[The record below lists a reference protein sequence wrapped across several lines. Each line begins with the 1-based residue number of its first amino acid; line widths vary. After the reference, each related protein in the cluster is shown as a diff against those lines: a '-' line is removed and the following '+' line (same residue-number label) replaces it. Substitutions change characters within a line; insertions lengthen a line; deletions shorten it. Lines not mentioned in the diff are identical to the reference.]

1 VQGAVPD
8 GCPDRLR
15 SIPLGSESVPA
26 LGAGREEEAIALRI
40 LVANKFWYRRAGLE
54 RVMFD
59 EIAWLEAAGHEVAH
73 FSATH
78 PENDASP
85 WSDYFVPYL
94 EIGVE
99 STITLR
105 EKATATGR
113 MFWSM
118 DAARRFARLLRDFRP
133 DIVHV
138 HGIHRQLSPSI
149 ALEARRAHVPVVQ
162 SLHDYHP
169 ICPADDLLLGGTRAC
184 DPPRCGR
191 VNVLPCALY
200 HCVQHSRMKSA
211 LSASEFLWRRW
222 IVRYETLVDAFV
234 SPSHFLARTV
244 AQGGLRR
251 RPMHVLPNAVPTRP
265 SPADPA
271 GDAFVYAGRLSREK
285 GLATLL
291 RATELAGVPLVVA
304 GAGPL
309 QESLVSAA
317 PPGVTF
323 LGRIDGE
330 AVDDLLARSRA
341 AVVPSEWAEN
351 APMAVLE
358 PMVLGRPVIASRMG
372 GIPEQVRD
380 GREGILTQ
388 AGDAVELAAAMRV
401 LADDPALAN
410 RLGDAARRR
419 ATTLFGPTA
428 HTEGLVRIYD
438 DVLQQAARKAG

>member
-1 VQGAVPD
+1 M
-8 GCPDRLR
+8 
-15 SIPLGSESVPA
+15 
-26 LGAGREEEAIALRI
+26 RI

-54 RVMFD
+54 RVMLD
-59 EIAWLEAAGHEVAH
+59 EIAWLEASGHEVAH

-85 WSDYFVPYL
+85 WSDYFAPYL

-99 STITLR
+99 TTLTTR
-105 EKATATGR
+105 EKATAAAR
-113 MFWSM
+113 MFWNAE
-118 DAARRFARLLRDFRP
+118 AARRFARLLRDFRP

-138 HGIHRQLSPSI
+138 HGMHRQLSPSI
-149 ALEARRAHVPVVQ
+149 LREAKRAHVPVVQ

-200 HCVQHSRMKSA
+200 HCVQHSRPKSA
-211 LSASEFLWRRW
+211 LSAVEFLWRRW
-222 IVRYETLVDAFV
+222 IVRYENLVDAFI
-234 SPSHFLARTV
+234 SPSRYLADAMRD
-244 AQGGLRR
+244 GGLHR
-251 RPMHVLPNAVPTRP
+251 RPVHVLPNAVPT
-265 SPADPA
+265 PALRAGAVA

-291 RATELAGVPLVVA
+291 EATSLAGVPLVVA

-309 QESLVSAA
+309 RDSLVDAA
-317 PPGVTF
+317 PPGVEF
-323 LGRIDGE
+323 LGRLDGG
-330 AVDDLLARSRA
+330 AVDDLLACSRA

-358 PMVLGRPVIASRMG
+358 PMVLGRPVIATRMG

-380 GREGILTQ
+380 GREGILVE
-388 AGDAVELAAAMRV
+388 AGDVVALAAAMRV
-401 LADDPALAN
+401 LADDAALAD
-410 RLGDAARRR
+410 RLGAAARRR
-419 ATTLFGPTA
+419 ASTLFGPAEHTA
-428 HTEGLVRIYD
+428 GLLRVYD
-438 DVLQQAARKAG
+438 DVLRHAAGTDQP